1 MLTFKTPSTKISS
14 LLVHLYQSVESS
26 MRKIAARYN
35 TTCFLMIRTQI
46 TLLNLA
52 FTYYIF
58 FGSSVDRI
66 LEDIRDKKRDIISN
80 KRGKAIILQKSRKQ
94 RIGDIAG
101 R

>member
-1 MLTFKTPSTKISS
+1 
-14 LLVHLYQSVESS
+14 

-35 TTCFLMIRTQI
+35 TICFLMIRQI